1 MENFKIKTTQ
11 VVSAEIELPQ
21 YFKVGDLNFIKV
33 INEDLHLHVSKD
45 DFDIQLYPE
54 IKLKPNRI
62 LYWFESHKWDEI
74 TEEEFWAV
82 YFETKYLIPG
92 KILIPG
98 KKLAFFFLN
107 YFFNSTLKCWT
118 GVFNCRIQL

>member
-11 VVSAEIELPQ
+11 VVSTEIELPQ

-33 INEDLHLHVSKD
+33 INEDMHLHVSRD
-45 DFDIQLYPE
+45 DYEIQLYPE

-74 TEEEFWAV
+74 TEDEFYTA
-82 YFETKYLIPG
+82 YYQAKNLIE
-92 KILIPG
+92 
-98 KKLAFFFLN
+98 KLAE
-107 YFFNSTLKCWT
+107 
-118 GVFNCRIQL
+118 I

>member
-33 INEDLHLHVSKD
+33 INEYMHLHVSKD
-45 DFDIQLYPE
+45 DFEIQLYPE

-62 LYWFESHKWDEI
+62 LYWFESHKWEEI

-82 YFETKYLIPG
+82 YFETKYLIE
-92 KILIPG
+92 KIADI
-98 KKLAFFFLN
+98 
-107 YFFNSTLKCWT
+107 
-118 GVFNCRIQL
+118 